1 MKLCI
6 LLHGGYMWRLFV
18 YRNPDVNKECL
29 YYVTYRIT
37 AVIKVKV
44 DIIDRLTAS
53 ENTSI
58 WEKIHGL
65 LRPVYIVTA
74 NVHFVKKTLE

>member
-1 MKLCI
+1 MELTCDVCSYKK
-6 LLHGGYMWRLFV
+6 
-18 YRNPDVNKECL
+18 PDVNKECL

-53 ENTSI
+53 PKGRAMITNVGTFKTDLIVVPITS
-58 WEKIHGL
+58 
-65 LRPVYIVTA
+65 
-74 NVHFVKKTLE
+74 